1 MSISIHAEHRQHLNR
16 SGLKQL
22 RSKGRLPGIIF
33 GRGLDNTMIH
43 ISRKDFHQW
52 AKGGGAGIVQLQIG
66 DAEKFPVLLENAQ
79 RDAITQEYIHID
91 FLIVNQ
97 DEEVRMFLPIIITG
111 TPRGTKLGGIIQTD
125 STAIEVQALPVNLP
139 ASITIDISDFDI
151 GSVLR
156 GGEIKL
162 PEGVSLVSSPDE
174 TLVSIIAP
182 RIAEEASEEEAT

>member
-1 MSISIHAEHRQHLNR
+1 
-16 SGLKQL
+16 
-22 RSKGRLPGIIF
+22 
-33 GRGLDNTMIH
+33 IH